1 MRHLARALAVGT
13 ITLLLAATFGACGV
27 VGSTPS
33 PTVCDGVPSE
43 MGGCA
48 PGRHT
53 FTSTTCTDLAREW
66 ATVFDAAVVGVLDGP
81 KSVNGNARS
90 VLLRLALVITTA
102 DLNQQLQALSLQ
114 ADCDLEEFMAAA
126 EPLFSEKVRAGAGNA
141 LYDGDPVAT
150 YEEWLADVRKVVR
163 SIDEGE

>member
-1 MRHLARALAVGT
+1 MVVLATTVAS
-13 ITLLLAATFGACGV
+13 CGI
-27 VGSTPS
+27 GGPS
-33 PTVCDGVPSE
+33 PAQTVCDGVSSE

-53 FTSTTCTDLAREW
+53 FTSTSCADLAREW
-66 ATVFDAAVVGVLDGP
+66 ATVVDAAVVGVLDGP

-102 DLNQQLQALSLQ
+102 DLNQRLQALSLQ